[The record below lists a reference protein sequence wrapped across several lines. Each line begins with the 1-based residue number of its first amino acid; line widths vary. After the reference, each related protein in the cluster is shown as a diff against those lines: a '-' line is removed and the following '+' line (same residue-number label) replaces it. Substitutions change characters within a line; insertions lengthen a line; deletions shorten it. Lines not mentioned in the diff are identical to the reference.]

1 MTTRTAGPSRR
12 SPFPE
17 PRCPDQR
24 IDVRYSHPIAVQT
37 DDLQLIEAARAG
49 DRFAL
54 DQLLRRHYDRIH
66 AVTRRIAGSSRDAD
80 DATQE
85 ALIKIVRNLPKFDGR
100 SSFGT
105 WAYRIATNA
114 ALDELRKR
122 KRRPALA
129 LVRDDESGEISLEP
143 VDELAGRS
151 VEAIADRLA
160 IDEAFDEL
168 PDDFRAAV
176 ILRDVGDLDYAEIA
190 EVLDIAVGT
199 VKSRIARGRRMLADQ
214 LRLDEHPELVAAVTS
229 ENSRGPGNRAGDFER
244 PTDLT

>member
-1 MTTRTAGPSRR
+1 MST
-12 SPFPE
+12 
-17 PRCPDQR
+17 
-24 IDVRYSHPIAVQT
+24 VRYSHRIAVQT
-37 DDLQLIEAARAG
+37 DDLELIEAARAG

-66 AVTRRIAGSSRDAD
+66 AVTRRIAGTTRDAD

-85 ALIKIVRNLPKFDGR
+85 ALIKIVRNLPRFDGR

-129 LVRDDESGEISLEP
+129 ILRDDDSGPHDRNVHRES
-143 VDELAGRS
+143 VDDLAGRR

-160 IDEAFDEL
+160 IDEALASL
-168 PDDFRAAV
+168 PEDFRAAV
-176 ILRDVGDLDYAEIA
+176 VLRDIGDLDYAEIA
-190 EVLDIAVGT
+190 DVLDVAVGT
-199 VKSRIARGRRMLADQ
+199 VKSRIARGRKMLADE
-214 LRLDEHPELVAAVTS
+214 LRLDDHADLVAEVTS
-229 ENSRGPGNRAGDFER
+229 ETSRSFGNRTGDFER